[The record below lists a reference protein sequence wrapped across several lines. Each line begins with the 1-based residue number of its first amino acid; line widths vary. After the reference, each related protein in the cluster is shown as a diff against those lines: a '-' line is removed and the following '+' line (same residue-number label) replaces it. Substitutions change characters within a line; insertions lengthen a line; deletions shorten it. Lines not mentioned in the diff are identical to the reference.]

1 MQTLG
6 KYVFAYLAKR
16 SCGFVLSTSLSEYK
30 SYFDISGKQTTPEK
44 QYKFSE
50 TCKLNHQ
57 LKLHHYWQRSL

>member
-6 KYVFAYLAKR
+6 KFVFAYLAKR
-16 SCGFVLSTSLSEYK
+16 SCGFVLSTALSA
-30 SYFDISGKQTTPEK
+30 YFDISGKQTTSEK